1 MSIFRKAAVY
11 GYLLFSLCTK
21 LFLGFTWQGNLLSQI
36 QIEARQ
42 LTGHLLIKAFLKKGR
57 TGRER
62 RKEERKRKGMEKTE
76 NNKVIKPKVFDL
88 LLSKY
93 EMNCDL

>member
-1 MSIFRKAAVY
+1 M
-11 GYLLFSLCTK
+11 
-21 LFLGFTWQGNLLSQI
+21 
-36 QIEARQ
+36 
-42 LTGHLLIKAFLKKGR
+42 IKAFLKKGR